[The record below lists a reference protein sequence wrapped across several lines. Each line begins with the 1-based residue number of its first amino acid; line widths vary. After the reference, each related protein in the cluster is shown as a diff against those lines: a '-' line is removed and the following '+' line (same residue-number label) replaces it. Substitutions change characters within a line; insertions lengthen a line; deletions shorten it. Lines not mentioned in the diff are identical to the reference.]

1 MGADTPFTTV
11 YTVGHGDRS
20 LRELVELLREAG
32 VERVVDVRS
41 YPSSRRHPQ
50 FCKTELGMGLRE
62 AGIGYLWAGE
72 ALGGLRKERG
82 RSRHVALTSAGFRAY
97 ADHMAAPVFRDAVD
111 RLLVQAQGLPLAV
124 LCAERL
130 PWECH
135 RWFLA
140 DALVVA
146 GAQVVHLIEVG
157 EHRIHC
163 LNPLVRLE
171 DGLLVYDR
179 GTTAELDLSLHA
191 WP

>member
-1 MGADTPFTTV
+1 MAADNTPVTL

-20 LRELVELLREAG
+20 LGELVAVLTDAG

-82 RSRHVALTSAGFRAY
+82 RSRHVALTGAGFRAY
-97 ADHMAAPVFRDAVD
+97 ADHMATPSFRQAVD
-111 RLLVQAQGLPLAV
+111 HLLAQARPARLALM
-124 LCAERL
+124 CAERL

-140 DALVVA
+140 DALVAA
-146 GAQVVHLIEVG
+146 GARVEHLIDTGRSEP
-157 EHRIHC
+157 HR
-163 LNPLVRLE
+163 LNPLARLE
-171 DGLLVYDR
+171 DGILVYDR
-179 GTTAELDLSLHA
+179 GTTAELDLSLHP